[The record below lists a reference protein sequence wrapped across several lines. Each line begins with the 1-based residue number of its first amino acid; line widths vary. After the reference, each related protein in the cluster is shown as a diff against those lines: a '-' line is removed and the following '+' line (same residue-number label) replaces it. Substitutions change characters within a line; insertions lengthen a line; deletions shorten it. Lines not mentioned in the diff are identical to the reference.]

1 MMARELMKLMIGDI
15 LMAYHDDGETLHNFP
30 VIIDGLDNNGTLVD
44 GGSYVSWKPMLKED
58 DDEENA
64 DELTPIPLTAEILEK
79 NGWTRNGI
87 FSDIKIDENTF
98 FSWADRTGAILYQNG
113 YYMCDCEYVHT
124 LQHAL
129 RLCGLTD
136 LADNLKV

>member
-1 MMARELMKLMIGDI
+1 MTTRELMNLMIGDI
-15 LMAYHDDGETLHNFP
+15 LMAYYDDGETEHNFP

-58 DDEENA
+58 DGEYA

-79 NGWTRNGI
+79 NGWTHNGI
-87 FSDIKIDENTF
+87 FSDIKIDENTS
-98 FSWADRTGAILYQNG
+98 FSWADRLGAQLYQNG
-113 YYMCDCEYVHT
+113 YHMCDCKYVHT